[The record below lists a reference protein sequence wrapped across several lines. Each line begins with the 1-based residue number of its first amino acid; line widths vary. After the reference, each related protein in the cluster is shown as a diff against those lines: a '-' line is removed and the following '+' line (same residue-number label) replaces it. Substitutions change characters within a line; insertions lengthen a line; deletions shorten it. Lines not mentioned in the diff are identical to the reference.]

1 MDLSHGEIL
10 KNARERKGISFNDM
24 AKLLGTSLEQV
35 KAWEDESEI
44 VKTEDIMIVSRA
56 YELAM
61 MEMIFYLENI
71 KVNSLIPYRKS
82 GASFDI
88 N

>member
-1 MDLSHGEIL
+1 MDLSYGEIL
-10 KNARERKGISFNDM
+10 KNARERKGISCNDM
-24 AKLLGTSLEQV
+24 AKLLGTSVEQV

-44 VKTEDIMIVSRA
+44 VKTEDIMIVSRV

-71 KVNSLIPYRKS
+71 KVNSLIPSRKS
-82 GASFDI
+82 GPNSKI